1 MKKSFFTHQLEQ
13 RLYKMLF
20 ILLSCLL
27 LSACATSPTGRTQL
41 TLFSEGELAQMGS
54 ASFDQ
59 IKEEEKIN
67 TNRAVNQ
74 YVQCVSDALL
84 AVSGTPEG
92 WEVVVFDAEGV
103 NAFALPGKKIGV
115 HTGLLKVAET
125 PDQLAAVIGHEI
137 GHVQARHGN
146 ERVSTAFATQA
157 GLALIGAVVASGEEP
172 SPALMAALGL
182 GAQVGVMLPF
192 SRQHELEA
200 DLIGLDLMARA
211 GFDPQ
216 QSITLWQ
223 NMSRSGGG
231 QSVEFLSTH
240 PGHETRIRTLQQSM
254 PGAMDTYNRA
264 RAAGKNPTC
273 RPPARI

>member
-1 MKKSFFTHQLEQ
+1 MKKLFLSQHQAQPLR
-13 RLYKMLF
+13 RLLF
-20 ILLSCLL
+20 IMIGCLL
-27 LSACATSPTGRTQL
+27 LTACTTSPTGRSQL
-41 TLFSEGELAQMGS
+41 TLFNEGELAQMGS

-92 WEVVVFDAEGV
+92 WEVVVFDAEGI

-125 PDQLAAVIGHEI
+125 PSQLAGVIGHEI

-200 DLIGLDLMARA
+200 DLLGLDLMAKA

-216 QSITLWQ
+216 ESVALWQ
-223 NMSRSGGG
+223 NMSKSGGA

-240 PGHETRIRTLQQSM
+240 PGHATRIRTLQQAM
-254 PGAMDTYNRA
+254 PGAMETYNQA
-264 RAAGKNPTC
+264 RAAGKNPNC
-273 RPPARI
+273 RAPA